1 MTFDGCT
8 LNMYPVFG
16 GGMCILKQNGE
27 AVRKMAFADMVGRE
41 TVANKMRK
49 FQELITAAV

>member
-16 GGMCILKQNGE
+16 GGMCILKQDGQ
-27 AVRKMAFADMVGRE
+27 VMRKMAFADMVGRE

-49 FQELITAAV
+49 FQ